1 MVLHGKHDFFAQ
13 PQKTKASKASGRGGD
28 ADAIIEEE
36 SASSDSLLSERHGGV
51 SIDSDGNVV
60 ERDAAAH
67 WHTLLLHNFATIYIN
82 I

>member
-1 MVLHGKHDFFAQ
+1 MVLHGKHDFFAK

-28 ADAIIEEE
+28 PDAIIEEE

-60 ERDAAAH
+60 ERDANE
-67 WHTLLLHNFATIYIN
+67 LLLMSSHVQD
-82 I
+82 